1 MTENMLEMLLVF
13 LGLMTVLGVVGKVAL
28 SIVNR
33 GRSDRVRSGV
43 SLDDIAR
50 QLVSLQQSVDTT
62 AVEVERLG
70 EAQRFTSKLLADKT
84 VARSPFDELGK

>member
-1 MTENMLEMLLVF
+1 VTENMLEMLLVF
-13 LGLMTVLGVVGKVAL
+13 LGLMAVLGVVGKVVL
-28 SIVNR
+28 TVVNR
-33 GRSDRVRSGV
+33 RRSDRLGSRV

-70 EAQRFTSKLLADKT
+70 EAQRFTTKLLTDK
-84 VARSPFDELGK
+84 AAGWPSN